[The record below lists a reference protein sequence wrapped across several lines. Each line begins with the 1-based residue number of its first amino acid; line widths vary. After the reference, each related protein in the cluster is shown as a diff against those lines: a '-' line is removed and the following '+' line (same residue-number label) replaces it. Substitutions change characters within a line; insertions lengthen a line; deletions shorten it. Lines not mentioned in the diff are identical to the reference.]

1 MRQDVK
7 YYKSTNYIKI
17 IYNNPVNKLY
27 YMCSTRKKWRKKLDI
42 LKGEQNNNRKKRKNT
57 RFIISSIETNEN
69 EKR

>member
-27 YMCSTRKKWRKKLDI
+27 YMCSTRKKLDI
-42 LKGEQNNNRKKRKNT
+42 LKGEQNNNRKKHKNT